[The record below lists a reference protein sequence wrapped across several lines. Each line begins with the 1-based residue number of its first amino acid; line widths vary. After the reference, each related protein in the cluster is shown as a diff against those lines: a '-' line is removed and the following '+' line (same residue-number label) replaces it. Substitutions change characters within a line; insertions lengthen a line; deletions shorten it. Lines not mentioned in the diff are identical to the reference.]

1 MNTYH
6 RSTVKGTLAP
16 FTTLFLAVI
25 AISILLLSG
34 CSSAKP
40 VLFIEQSEID
50 LGDVVNGD
58 IISRDIVIG
67 NDGDAELVVAS
78 VSTSCGCTTAQLDPM
93 TLAPGQRGTLHIEFD
108 SGAHGPDLTGTLIRQ
123 VFINA
128 ADPDLPEG
136 MVELTANI
144 VAPTQE

>member
-1 MNTYH
+1 MNNRH
-6 RSTVKGTLAP
+6 RLTLKGRTTA
-16 FTTLFLAVI
+16 FTTLSLAAI
-25 AISILLLSG
+25 AITILLLSG

-40 VLFIEQSEID
+40 KLFIEQTELD

-58 IISRDIVIG
+58 IISRDIVVS

-108 SGAHGPDLTGTLIRQ
+108 SGAHGPDLTGTLVRQ

-144 VAPTQE
+144 VAPVQE